1 MEAFAR
7 LDAVAAPLDRANVD
21 TDQIVPA
28 LYLQKPRSDNFGDY
42 LFHDVR
48 RSGAFVLDEPAYAH
62 ARILVAGPNFGCGSS
77 REHAVWALH
86 DGGFR
91 AVIAPSF
98 GDIFQTNAL
107 KNGLLPV
114 RLPAPVVHRL
124 LGALQ
129 AAPGA
134 RLQVD
139 LQAQT
144 VTGPGGETEP
154 FAIDPLPAPLPARRP
169 RRDRLHAHAAR
180 GHRCLRAGP
189 CARSR
194 PSLNPPLSLPLS
206 LSLSLSQ
213 RSDK

>member
-1 MEAFAR
+1 MEAFTR
-7 LDAVAAPLDRANVD
+7 LNAVAVPLDRANVD

-48 RSGAFVLDEPAYAH
+48 RDADGARRPEFVLNETAYAQ

-98 GDIFQTNAL
+98 GDIFNTNAL

-114 RLPAPVVHRL
+114 RLPAPVVQRL
-124 LGALQ
+124 LAELQ

-134 RLQVD
+134 HMQVD
-139 LQAQT
+139 LRAQT
-144 VTGPGGETEP
+144 VTGPAGDVQLFEIDP
-154 FAIDPLPAPLPARRP
+154 FPRHCLLEGLDEIDYTLTQRGAIDAFEQARSSE
-169 RRDRLHAHAAR
+169 AAR
-180 GHRCLRAGP
+180 
-189 CARSR
+189 S
-194 PSLNPPLSLPLS
+194 
-206 LSLSLSQ
+206 
-213 RSDK
+213 

>member
-1 MEAFAR
+1 MEAFTR
-7 LDAVAAPLDRANVD
+7 LDAVAVPLARANVD

-48 RSGAFVLDEPAYAH
+48 HDAHGRRRDDFLLNEPVYAQ

-77 REHAVWALH
+77 REHAVWALY

-98 GDIFQTNAL
+98 GDIFFGNAL

-114 RLPAPVVHRL
+114 RLPEAVVQEML
-124 LGALQ
+124 AELFAN
-129 AAPGA
+129 PGA

-139 LQAQT
+139 LRAQT
-144 VTGPGGETEP
+144 VTDPRGRAEP
-154 FAIDPLPAPLPARRP
+154 FRIDPFP
-169 RRDRLHAHAAR
+169 RH
-180 GHRCLRAGP
+180 CLLEGIDEIDYTLTQQASID
-189 CARSR
+189 AFERSR
-194 PSLNPPLSLPLS
+194 ERGTAL
-206 LSLSLSQ
+206 
-213 RSDK
+213 